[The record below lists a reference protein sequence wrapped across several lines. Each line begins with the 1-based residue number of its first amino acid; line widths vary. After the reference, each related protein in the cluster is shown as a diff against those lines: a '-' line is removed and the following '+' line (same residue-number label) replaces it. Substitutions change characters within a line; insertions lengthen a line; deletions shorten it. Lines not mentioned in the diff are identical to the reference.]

1 MAATTLE
8 LNFDRRLEVVTA
20 GLLGEFSGLLQNKIS
35 RDDALTIMDNM
46 KAMRKE
52 IREEMTEQLAH
63 LVTQLKPEVLKQ
75 GLVNNKT
82 QLNSYTK

>member
-1 MAATTLE
+1 MVATTLE

-20 GLLGEFSGLLQNKIS
+20 GLPGEFSGLLQNKIS
-35 RDDALTIMDNM
+35 GNDALTIMDYM

-63 LVTQLKPEVLKQ
+63 LVTQLKPEV
-75 GLVNNKT
+75 
-82 QLNSYTK
+82 

>member
-1 MAATTLE
+1 MVATTLE

-20 GLLGEFSGLLQNKIS
+20 GLPGEFSGLLQNKIS
-35 RDDALTIMDNM
+35 RDDALTIMDYM

>member
-75 GLVNNKT
+75 GLVYNKT